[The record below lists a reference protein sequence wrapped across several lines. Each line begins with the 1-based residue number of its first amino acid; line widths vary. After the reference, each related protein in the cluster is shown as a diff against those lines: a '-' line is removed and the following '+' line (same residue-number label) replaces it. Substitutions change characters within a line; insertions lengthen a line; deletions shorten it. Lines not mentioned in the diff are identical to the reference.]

1 MDRKFNPVIEIGV
14 LSPLQPANADLTF
27 SSKAK
32 SSQVMK
38 HLQKAALVLASAG
51 SAKAFVAPR
60 VNTATFCSAM
70 SASSFYDLSGEKSD
84 GSALSAADL
93 KGKVVYATNVASR

>member
-1 MDRKFNPVIEIGV
+1 
-14 LSPLQPANADLTF
+14 
-27 SSKAK
+27 
-32 SSQVMK
+32 MK

-51 SAKAFVAPR
+51 FAKAFVAPR

-70 SASSFYDLSGEKSD
+70 SASFYDLSAEKSD
-84 GSALSAADL
+84 GSTLSAADL

>member
-1 MDRKFNPVIEIGV
+1 
-14 LSPLQPANADLTF
+14 
-27 SSKAK
+27 
-32 SSQVMK
+32 MK

-51 SAKAFVAPR
+51 FAKAFVAPR

-70 SASSFYDLSGEKSD
+70 SASSSFYDLSAEKSD
-84 GSALSAADL
+84 GSTLSAADL